1 MAMMK
6 MDSIL
11 KHFFVL
17 LFLHWAH
24 YGLTSVFN
32 KSFQH
37 VFVVVA
43 VVLSSGRSFMKLKTS
58 QCNVK
63 QRHLITCFFTQNL
76 LAYWSQLVGQQFS
89 SVQMFSTRF
98 CSNSKQIGNIT
109 G

>member
-58 QCNVK
+58 QCNVR
-63 QRHLITCFFTQNL
+63 QRWPFDNL
-76 LAYWSQLVGQQFS
+76 LLYTKSISILVTVSWSAVFFCTN
-89 SVQMFSTRF
+89 VQH
-98 CSNSKQIGNIT
+98 
-109 G
+109 